1 MEGEEKREA
10 PGSFFY
16 SVPRQ
21 NARASLQ
28 GGGRL
33 LFANRPVLPL
43 PLCFSSKP
51 FSKD

>member
-1 MEGEEKREA
+1 MEEEEREGA
-10 PGSFFY
+10 WLPFFCY
-16 SVPRQ
+16 VPRQ
-21 NARASLQ
+21 IARASLQ

-33 LFANRPVLPL
+33 LFANRPALPL